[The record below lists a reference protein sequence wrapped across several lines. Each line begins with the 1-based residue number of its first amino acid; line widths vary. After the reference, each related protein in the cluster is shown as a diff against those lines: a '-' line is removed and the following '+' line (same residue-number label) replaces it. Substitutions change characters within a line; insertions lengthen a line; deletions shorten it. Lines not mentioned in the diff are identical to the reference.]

1 MFFVVGALLALAP
14 PPLPR
19 PAVAITAAT
28 PVAVKHPA
36 FAQMEAL
43 AQRHYLPVA
52 AVQMCLVRALSDVV
66 AQAFSAYHTVPL
78 QWASTVAWQCS
89 AAGCESHFT
98 LDIVHVLA
106 MGLVG
111 LTTSGCGGALWLRH
125 LEAQMGPTDGSG
137 TVALQKSAA
146 DFMCYAPVVNCVNL
160 LLVPL
165 LCGHPIDESLA
176 NMQAHLP
183 ELMRLELMLF
193 GPFNLLIF
201 SRADLISPDLRPTC
215 KAMLSFVF
223 SVGLGFACA

>member
-14 PPLPR
+14 PPLQR
-19 PAVAITAAT
+19 PAVAIAAT
-28 PVAVKHPA
+28 PVAVPPPF

-52 AVQMCLVRALSDVV
+52 AAQMCLVRSLSDVV
-66 AQAFSAYHTVPL
+66 AQMFAAYHTVPL

-89 AAGCESHFT
+89 AAGCESQFT

-137 TVALQKSAA
+137 VVALQKSAA
-146 DFMCYAPVVNCVNL
+146 DFMCYAPIVNCANL

-165 LCGHPIDESLA
+165 LCGHPVGEALT

-183 ELMRLELMLF
+183 ELMKLELMLF